1 MNQLGAKTMKRQ
13 DVIKARAPDDV
24 DKLLFTHVR
33 PLLMEMAREKVRDNM
48 RQALVEL
55 YSGYN
60 VHNPAR
66 WDGHGKQ

>member
-1 MNQLGAKTMKRQ
+1 MKRQ
-13 DVIKARAPDDV
+13 DVIKPRTPDDV
-24 DKLLFTHVR
+24 DKLLITHVR
-33 PLLMEMAREKVRDNM
+33 PLLVAMVREKVRDNM
-48 RQALVEL
+48 RQALAEL

>member
-1 MNQLGAKTMKRQ
+1 MQRRDA
-13 DVIKARAPDDV
+13 IKARAPDDV
-24 DKLLFTHVR
+24 DKLLLTHVR
-33 PLLMEMAREKVRDNM
+33 PLLVAMAREKVRDNM

-60 VHNPAR
+60 GQQSAR